1 MDDHPAMATD
11 TLPPGPTASL
21 TRQTVQFW
29 RRPEPYLHAA
39 RSRYGDVFTARVL
52 PAGAVVFVADAAL
65 VKQIFAAP
73 TDLFHAGEGN
83 RILEP
88 VMGAR
93 SILLLD
99 EDEHL
104 RRRRLMLPAFH
115 GDAVR
120 RLVQTMRELTAAEVD
135 RWPVGEPFAL
145 LPRTNAL
152 TLEIILRTVF
162 GVAEG
167 ERLDRLRALMPRVTH
182 FPLWLMLMWVRPS
195 WGACRRGA
203 ATSAARAGRRAA
215 ARRDRA
221 RRRAPDLDERPDVLS
236 MLVRAR
242 DADGGSLDDRE
253 LRDQLMTLLLAGHE
267 TTATG
272 LAWTFERV
280 LRDPAIQERLATAVR
295 HDDDAYLDAVVKESL
310 RVRPVIDR
318 VGRRTTRET
327 EIGGHRIPADTQVAP
342 AIGIVGLDAAH
353 HPDPFAFRPERW
365 LGDDAP
371 PGSTWLPFGGGTRR
385 CLGATFAQTEMREV
399 IRVVVGRAQ
408 LRAEHPAPERQLGRH
423 ITIAPQQGSRVVR
436 VA

>member
-1 MDDHPAMATD
+1 MVTD

-21 TRQTVQFW
+21 TAQTVQFW

-39 RSRYGDVFTARVL
+39 RARYGDVFTARVL
-52 PAGAVVFVADAAL
+52 PAGAVVFVADSEL
-65 VKQIFAAP
+65 VKRIFTAP

-83 RILEP
+83 AILEP
-88 VMGAR
+88 VMGPK

-104 RRRRLMLPAFH
+104 RRRKLMLPAFH

-182 FPLWLMLMWVRPS
+182 IPLWLMAMWVRPQL
-195 WGACRRGA
+195 GALPPWRGFKA
-203 ATSAARAGRRAA
+203 LLAQVDALLLDEIA
-215 ARRDRA
+215 ARRRV
-221 RRRAPDLDERPDVLS
+221 PDLDERPDVLS

-242 DADGGSLDDRE
+242 DADGGSLDDGE

-280 LRDPAIQERLATAVR
+280 LRDPAVDERLQAAVR
-295 HDDDAYLDAVVKESL
+295 DGDDAYLDAVVKEVL

-318 VGRRTTRET
+318 VGRRTTRAT
-327 EIGGHRIPADTQVAP
+327 EIGGHRIPARTQVAP
-342 AIGIVGLDAAH
+342 AIGLIGLDPDH

-371 PGSTWLPFGGGTRR
+371 SGYTWLPFGGGTRR

-399 IRVVVGRAQ
+399 IRGVVERTR
-408 LRAEHPAPERQLGRH
+408 LRAERPAPERQLGRH
-423 ITIAPQQGSRVVR
+423 ITLAPQRGARVVR

>member
-1 MDDHPAMATD
+1 MIRTMATD

-21 TRQTVQFW
+21 TTQTVQFW

-52 PAGAVVFVADAAL
+52 PAGAVVFVADAEM
-65 VKQIFAAP
+65 VKQIFTSP

-83 RILEP
+83 AILEP
-88 VMGAR
+88 VMGPR
-93 SILLLD
+93 SVLLLD

-104 RRRRLMLPAFH
+104 RARRLMLPAFH

-120 RLVQTMRELTAAEVD
+120 RLVQTMRDLTAAEVD
-135 RWPVGEPFAL
+135 RWPVGKPFAL

-167 ERLDRLRALMPRVTH
+167 ERLDRLRELMPRVTH
-182 FPLWLMLMWVRPS
+182 IPLWLMPMWVRPEL
-195 WGACRRGA
+195 GALPPWRGFKA
-203 ATSAARAGRRAA
+203 LLAQVDALLLDEIA
-215 ARRDRA
+215 ARRRV
-221 RRRAPDLDERPDVLS
+221 PDLDERPDVLS

-242 DADGGSLDDRE
+242 DADGGALDDRE

-280 LRDPAIQERLATAVR
+280 LRDPAIHERLQAAVR
-295 HDDDAYLDAVVKESL
+295 DGDDAYLDAVVKEVL

-318 VGRRTTRET
+318 VGRRTTRAT
-327 EIGGHRIPADTQVAP
+327 EIGGHRIPARTQVAP
-342 AIGIVGLDAAH
+342 AIGLVGLDPAH
-353 HPDPFAFRPERW
+353 HPDPFAFRPDRW

-371 PGSTWLPFGGGTRR
+371 SGYTWLPFGGGTRR

-399 IRVVVGRAQ
+399 IRGVVQRTR
-408 LRAEHPAPERQLGRH
+408 LRAERPAPERQLGRH
-423 ITIAPQQGSRVVR
+423 ITLAPQRGARVVR

>member
-1 MDDHPAMATD
+1 MVAD
-11 TLPPGPTASL
+11 TLPPGPTASVA
-21 TRQTVQFW
+21 TQTAQIW
-29 RRPEPYLHAA
+29 RRPEAFLHAA
-39 RSRYGDVFTARVL
+39 RSRHGDVFTVRAL
-52 PAGAVVFVADAAL
+52 PAGTIVFVADAGM
-65 VKQIFAAP
+65 VKEIFTGP

-83 RILEP
+83 AILEP
-88 VMGAR
+88 VMGPR

-104 RRRRLMLPAFH
+104 RRRKLMLPAFH

-120 RLVQTMRELTAAEVD
+120 RLVRTMRDLTAEEVD

-152 TLEIILRTVF
+152 TLEVILRTVF

-182 FPLWLMLMWVRPS
+182 LPLWLMLMWIRPEVAALPP
-195 WGACRRGA
+195 WRTYRRLLA
-203 ATSAARAGRRAA
+203 QVDALLLDEIA
-215 ARRDRA
+215 ARRRV
-221 RRRAPDLDERPDVLS
+221 PDLDERPDVLS
-236 MLVRAR
+236 MLIRAR
-242 DADGGSLDDRE
+242 DADGRSLDDRE

-280 LRDPAIQERLATAVR
+280 LRDPAVHERLRTAVR
-295 HDDDAYLDAVVKESL
+295 DGDDAYLDAVVKEIL

-318 VGRRTTRET
+318 VGRRTTRAT
-327 EIGGHRIPADTQVAP
+327 EVGGHRIPAGTQVAP
-342 AIGIVGLDAAH
+342 AVGLIGLDPAH

-371 PGSTWLPFGGGTRR
+371 SGYTWLPFGGGTRR

-399 IRVVVGRAQ
+399 IRVVVERAR
-408 LRAEHPAPERQLGRH
+408 LRAERPGPERQLGRH
-423 ITIAPQQGSRVVR
+423 ITIAPQQGARVVR